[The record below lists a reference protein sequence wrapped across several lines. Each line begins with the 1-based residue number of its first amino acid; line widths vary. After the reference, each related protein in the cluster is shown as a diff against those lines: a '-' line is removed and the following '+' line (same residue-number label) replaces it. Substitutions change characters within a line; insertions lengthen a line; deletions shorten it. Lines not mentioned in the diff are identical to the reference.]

1 MDGKVRI
8 ISLLSFVQNKVR
20 TVFSQVVSLLEM
32 SSETLS
38 RFYKITLIVI
48 LSFLHSVE
56 DYERTKTNTLMSIE
70 VRVYFLKAIL

>member
-38 RFYKITLIVI
+38 RFEKIILVVI

-56 DYERTKTNTLMSIE
+56 DYERTKANTLMSIE
-70 VRVYFLKAIL
+70 VCVYFFKAIL

>member
-8 ISLLSFVQNKVR
+8 SFFVQNKVR

-32 SSETLS
+32 SSETSS
-38 RFYKITLIVI
+38 RFEKIILIVI

-56 DYERTKTNTLMSIE
+56 DYERTKANTLMSIE
-70 VRVYFLKAIL
+70 VRVYFFKAIL